1 MLWYSFSIQGFMHAP
16 MAAKL
21 LTELIL
27 DGRSTT
33 LPIEQFSIDRF
44 RTGKLLTTTRLI

>member
-1 MLWYSFSIQGFMHAP
+1 MHAP

-27 DGRSTT
+27 DGTSITY
-33 LPIEQFSIDRF
+33 PIEPFSLERF
-44 RTGKLLTTTRLI
+44 RTGHLLETTRLL